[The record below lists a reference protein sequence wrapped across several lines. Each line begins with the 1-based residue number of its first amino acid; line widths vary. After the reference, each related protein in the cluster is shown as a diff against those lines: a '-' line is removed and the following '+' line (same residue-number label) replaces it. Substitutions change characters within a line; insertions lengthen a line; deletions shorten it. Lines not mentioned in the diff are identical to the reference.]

1 MPDKQFTIPPINP
14 LGLFLLDDPYELN
27 LNNSPCYKQKYSE
40 DVTIQIL
47 SDYEPI
53 AELFSRETGQL
64 ISAQPVIEVKATN
77 IQEQT
82 FSVYEI
88 TYPFGSLVGEYI
100 GTLGYTTDLGEL
112 VTYQTL
118 IVDCKVNHPNTLLF
132 QYLNTEN
139 NFSIAFSTGIVFKLR
154 VEGVVRSPQ
163 FESNDTIYN
172 DLNEDSVL
180 LDSTP
185 FRTFRLICGV
195 SPTLIPDWMGDKI
208 NRALSCNSVA
218 INGLYYSKVEGEKLE
233 IKRPDPLLTRD
244 KPNISLSTTIQPVE
258 NISLQK
264 LILGE
269 NLPQGYVPMSHYKNY
284 FNVGADFTITGLFNA
299 FSMVTHIVVKNRGAI
314 IPAFKVGTTAGAE
327 DVVNETSI
335 PAAVGDFTTYPIL
348 IDDFVIGNIYL
359 SGLTSASANC
369 DVFIHWLQFDEK
381 EIVPGRETTLVKMPS
396 LSVVNVDATR
406 EVLETL
412 FDFGTGLGRV
422 GTDYETA
429 RICDGRNGT
438 KDWGLRTPL
447 SYKESAKWSDLGIV
461 VPGDPVIPI
470 GATFGSAITTITVPN
485 LPPLKGTITGASGDQ
500 GGGGVSFNRGP
511 NTPVG
516 LPITGQ
522 NGEVPVSA
530 PINTL
535 SPVIYTLTVQFF

>member
-53 AELFSRETGQL
+53 VELFSADTGQI
-64 ISAQPVIEVKATN
+64 ISAQPDIEVKATN
-77 IQEQT
+77 IQGQT

-100 GTLGYTTDLGEL
+100 GTLGYTDDLGEL

-118 IVDCKVNHPNTLLF
+118 IVDCRVSHPNTLLF
-132 QYLNTEN
+132 QYSNTEN

-185 FRTFRLICGV
+185 FRTFKLICGV
-195 SPTLIPDWMGDKI
+195 SPTLIPDWIGDKI

-233 IKRPDPLLTRD
+233 IKRPDPLATKD
-244 KPNISLSTTIQPVE
+244 KPNLSLSTTIQPVE

-284 FNVGADFTITGLFNA
+284 FNVGADFSITGLFNA
-299 FSMVTHIVVKNRGAI
+299 FSMVTHIVVKNRGAE
-314 IPAFKVGTTAGAE
+314 IPAFRVGTTAGAE
-327 DVVNETSI
+327 DVVNETEI
-335 PAAVGDFTTYPIL
+335 PATVGNFTTCPISV
-348 IDDFVIGNIYL
+348 DDFVIGNIYL
-359 SGLTSASANC
+359 SGLSGANC
-369 DVFIHWLQFDEK
+369 DVFVHWLQFDEK
-381 EIVPGRETTLVKMPS
+381 EIVPGRETTLVKMPARS
-396 LSVVNVDATR
+396 IVNVGGTR
-406 EVLETL
+406 EQLEAL
-412 FDFGTGLGRV
+412 FDFGTGLGRA

-429 RICDGRNGT
+429 RICNGLNGT
-438 KDWGLRTPL
+438 DDWGLRTPL
-447 SYKESAKWSDLGIV
+447 SYKEGAKWSDLGIV
-461 VPGDPVIPI
+461 VAGDPAIPI
-470 GATFGSAITTITVPN
+470 GSKFGSAQSTLEVRN
-485 LPPLKGTITGASGDQ
+485 LPPIKANITGAAGAT

-511 NTPVG
+511 NTDVP
-516 LPITGQ
+516 LPIRGL
-522 NGEVPVSA
+522 NGEVPNSE

>member
-53 AELFSRETGQL
+53 AELFSADTGQL
-64 ISAQPVIEVKATN
+64 ISAQPEIEVKATN
-77 IQEQT
+77 IQGQT

-100 GTLGYTTDLGEL
+100 GTLGYTTDLDEL

-118 IVDCKVNHPNTLLF
+118 IVDCKATHPNTLLF

-139 NFSIAFSTGIVFKLR
+139 NFSIAFSTGIVLKLR

-185 FRTFRLICGV
+185 FRTFKLICGV
-195 SPTLIPDWMGDKI
+195 SPTLIPDWIGDKI

-233 IKRPDPLLTRD
+233 IKRPDPLATKD
-244 KPNISLSTTIQPVE
+244 KPNLSLSTTIQPVE

-284 FNVGADFTITGLFNA
+284 FNVGADFSITGLFNA
-299 FSMVTHIVVKNRGAI
+299 FSMVTHIVVKNRGSEI
-314 IPAFKVGTTAGAE
+314 SAFRVGTTAGAE
-327 DVVNETSI
+327 DVVNETEI
-335 PAAVGDFTTYPIL
+335 PAAVGNFTTYPISV
-348 IDDFVIGNIYL
+348 DDFVIGNIYL
-359 SGLTSASANC
+359 SGLSGANC
-369 DVFIHWLQFDEK
+369 DVFVHWLQFDEK
-381 EIVPGRETTLVKMPS
+381 EIVPGRETTLVKMPARS
-396 LSVVNVDATR
+396 IVNVGGTR
-406 EVLETL
+406 EQLEAL
-412 FDFGTGLGRV
+412 FDFGTGLGRA

-429 RICDGRNGT
+429 RICNGLNGT
-438 KDWGLRTPL
+438 DDWGLRTPL
-447 SYKESAKWSDLGIV
+447 SYKEGAKWSDLGIV
-461 VPGDPVIPI
+461 VAGNPEIPI
-470 GATFGSAITTITVPN
+470 GSKFGAAQSTLEVRN
-485 LPPLKGTITGASGDQ
+485 LPPIKANITGAAGAT

-511 NTPVG
+511 NTDVS
-516 LPITGQ
+516 LPISGTNGQ
-522 NGEVPVSA
+522 SPNSE